1 MSNLFKRKK
10 MIKIALLG
18 STGSIGR
25 QVVNTVLRHSDK
37 FKIVSLAAN
46 SNYKLFS
53 EQVNLL
59 KPRIACLT
67 NPEAAAKLTGIPD
80 GTTLYTGEHALSHAI
95 TEDCD
100 VVFSA
105 VSGFAGLEPCLE
117 AIEMGKDLALAN
129 KETLVAGG
137 ELVMKAVKQKGVRLI
152 PVDSEHSA
160 IFQCLNFDLNAK
172 FKKLIL
178 TASGGAFRNFTKE
191 QIAGLKASEALK
203 HPNWLMGKKITV
215 DCATLLNK
223 GLEVIEACHLY
234 SASLDRVEAI
244 VHPES
249 IIHSMVEF
257 DDGAIMAQLGYPSM
271 EIPIQL
277 ALTYPERLKT
287 DVPVMDLVGKSL
299 NFSAID
305 NDKYPCFSLALKA
318 FEMGDNFAC
327 AMNAANEAAV
337 ELYLEDRIGFYDVS
351 SLIEYAL
358 SKTERIKV
366 SKESLLYTDGVAR
379 RLVYEKIG
387 VKN

>member
-1 MSNLFKRKK
+1 

-25 QVVNTVLRHSDK
+25 QVLNTVSRHSDK
-37 FKIVSLAAN
+37 FKIVSLAAH
-46 SNYKLFS
+46 SSVELFS
-53 EQVNLL
+53 KQVNEF
-59 KPRIACLT
+59 KPRVACLT
-67 NPEAAAKLTGIPD
+67 DSLSATKLTELPTE
-80 GTTLYTGEHALSHAI
+80 TTLYTGEKAMLHAI

-100 VVFSA
+100 IVMAA
-105 VSGFAGLEPCLE
+105 VSGFAGMEPVLE
-117 AIEMGKDLALAN
+117 AISLGKDVALAN

-137 ELVMKAVKQKGVRLI
+137 SIVMKAVREKGVRLI

-178 TASGGAFRNFTKE
+178 TASGGAFRNYTKQE
-191 QIAGLKASEALK
+191 VATLKAQEALK
-203 HPNWLMGKKITV
+203 HPNWLMGKKITI

-234 SASLDRVEAI
+234 NAPLSKVEAI

-257 DDGAIMAQLGYPSM
+257 DDGAVMAQLGFPSM

-287 DVPVMDLVGKSL
+287 DVPMLELVGKSL
-299 NFSAID
+299 TFGKID
-305 NDKYPCFSLALKA
+305 EDKYPCFSLALKS

-337 ELYLEDRIGFYDVS
+337 GLYLQDKIRFYDIS
-351 SLIEYAL
+351 DLIEHVL
-358 SKTERIKV
+358 GKIERLEV
-366 SKESLLYTDGVAR
+366 SKDSLLYTDHLAR
-379 RLVYEKIG
+379 ELVYKKVG

>member
-1 MSNLFKRKK
+1 

-25 QVVNTVLRHSDK
+25 QVLNVVARHSDK
-37 FKIVSLAAN
+37 FQIVSLAAH
-46 SNYKLFS
+46 SSVELFS
-53 EQVNLL
+53 EQVNVF
-59 KPRIACLT
+59 KPRVACLT
-67 NPEAAAKLTGIPD
+67 DSLSATRLTEIPN
-80 GTTLYTGEHALSHAI
+80 GTTLYTGENAMLHAI

-100 VVFSA
+100 IVMAA
-105 VSGFAGLEPCLE
+105 VSGFAGMEPVLE
-117 AIEMGKDLALAN
+117 AISLGKDVALAN

-137 ELVMKAVKQKGVRLI
+137 EIVMKAVREKGVRLI

-160 IFQCLNFDLNAK
+160 IFQCLNFNLDAK

-178 TASGGAFRNFTKE
+178 TASGGAFRNYTKE
-191 QIAGLKASEALK
+191 QVANLKASEALK

-234 SASLDRVEAI
+234 NAPLSKVEAI

-257 DDGAIMAQLGYPSM
+257 DDGAVMAQLGFPSM
-271 EIPIQL
+271 EVPIQL

-287 DVPVMDLVGKSL
+287 DVPVLELAGKSL
-299 NFSAID
+299 TFGKID
-305 NDKYPCFSLALKA
+305 QEKYPCFSLALKA
-318 FEMGDNFAC
+318 FEMGDNYAC

-337 ELYLEDRIGFYDVS
+337 GLYLQDKIGFYDIS
-351 SLIEYAL
+351 DLIEHVIG
-358 SKTERIKV
+358 KIERLKV
-366 SKESLLYTDGVAR
+366 TKDSLLYTDRLAR
-379 RLVYEKIG
+379 QMVYQKAG

>member
-1 MSNLFKRKK
+1 

-25 QVVNTVLRHSDK
+25 QVLNTVARHSDK
-37 FKIVSLAAN
+37 FQIVSLAAN
-46 SNYKLFS
+46 SSVELFS
-53 EQVNLL
+53 EQVNAF
-59 KPRIACLT
+59 KPKVACLT
-67 NPEAAAKLTGIPD
+67 DSLAATKLTELPSQ
-80 GTTLYTGEHALSHAI
+80 TTLYTGEKAMLHAI

-100 VVFSA
+100 IVMAA
-105 VSGFAGLEPCLE
+105 VSGFAGMEPVLE
-117 AIEMGKDLALAN
+117 AISLGKDVALAN

-137 ELVMKAVKQKGVRLI
+137 SIVMKAVREKGVRLI

-178 TASGGAFRNFTKE
+178 TASGGAFRNYTKQE
-191 QIAGLKASEALK
+191 VASLKAQEALK

-234 SASLDRVEAI
+234 NAPLSKVEAI

-257 DDGAIMAQLGYPSM
+257 DDGAVMAQLGFPSM

-287 DVPVMDLVGKSL
+287 DVPLLELAGKSL
-299 NFSAID
+299 TFGKID
-305 NDKYPCFSLALKA
+305 EDKYPCFGLALKA
-318 FEMGDNFAC
+318 FEMGDNYAC

-337 ELYLEDRIGFYDVS
+337 GLYLQDKIGFYGISD
-351 SLIEYAL
+351 LIEHVL
-358 SKTERIKV
+358 GKIERIEVTKD
-366 SKESLLYTDGVAR
+366 SLLYTDRIAR
-379 RLVYEKIG
+379 ELVYQKVG

>member
-1 MSNLFKRKK
+1 

-25 QVVNTVLRHSDK
+25 QVLNTVARHSDK
-37 FKIVSLAAN
+37 FEIVSMAAH
-46 SNYKLFS
+46 SSAELFS
-53 EQVNLL
+53 KQINEF
-59 KPRIACLT
+59 KPKIACLT
-67 NPEAAAKLTGIPD
+67 DSLSATRLTEIPT
-80 GTTLYTGEHALSHAI
+80 GTTLYTGEKAMLHAI

-100 VVFSA
+100 IVMAA
-105 VSGFAGLEPCLE
+105 VSGFAGMEPVLE
-117 AIEMGKDLALAN
+117 AINLGKDVALAN

-137 ELVMKAVKQKGVRLI
+137 NIVMKAVREKGVRLI

-178 TASGGAFRNFTKE
+178 TASGGAFRNFTKQE
-191 QIAGLKASEALK
+191 VASLKAQEALK
-203 HPNWLMGKKITV
+203 HPNWLMGKKITI

-234 SASLDRVEAI
+234 NAPLSKVEAI

-257 DDGAIMAQLGYPSM
+257 DDGAVMAQLGFPSM

-287 DVPVMDLVGKSL
+287 DVPLLELTFGR
-299 NFSAID
+299 ID
-305 NDKYPCFSLALKA
+305 EDKYPCFGLALKS
-318 FEMGDNFAC
+318 FEMGDNYAC

-337 ELYLEDRIGFYDVS
+337 GLYLEDKISFYGISD
-351 SLIEYAL
+351 LIEHVL
-358 SKTERIKV
+358 GKIERV
-366 SKESLLYTDGVAR
+366 EVTKESLLYTDRLAR
-379 RLVYEKIG
+379 EMVYQKVG
-387 VKN
+387 NKN